1 MNFQLK
7 FNFETTART
16 YTNYP
21 NFTRILKTVLYKKQ
35 AMLKKLFKKN
45 RNPFQII
52 GAAIGAFIGLF
63 LLLFA
68 LQVYFDFQQILKG
81 SNEGDNY
88 VTINKPVS
96 LVNTFLG
103 KSVFTP
109 QNIQDLENQPFT
121 EGVGQ
126 FTANRFKVSAS
137 SKMISFYT
145 EFFLESI
152 PESFIDVQDPMFR
165 WFEGQNEI
173 PIIMSKDYLALYNFG
188 FALSQ
193 GLPQFTPSTIRQVTV
208 DINVRGNGRETTFT
222 GRIIGFS
229 DRINSILV
237 PEKFMKWANEHYG
250 DQPDAGTSRILL
262 KVKNPY
268 DKKLTDYLNEK
279 GYELSTGRLV
289 GGRMASILN
298 AVISTVSVIG
308 VILMILSVI
317 VFVLNYQLII
327 SKSAPDIRLLLQ
339 IGYRPAQISEI
350 LRGSLL
356 KLLGSVFIA
365 IIVALFAIRY
375 GIIEWFSAQGFQL
388 SASYHWLVIAL
399 GLFLMVFIIL
409 INFFNIRKSVL
420 EQF

>member
-1 MNFQLK
+1 
-7 FNFETTART
+7 
-16 YTNYP
+16 
-21 NFTRILKTVLYKKQ
+21 
-35 AMLKKLFKKN
+35 MLKKLFQKN

-52 GAAIGAFIGLF
+52 GAALGAFIGLF

-68 LQVYFDFQQILKG
+68 LQVYFDFQQILRG

-109 QNIQDLENQPFT
+109 QNIQEIENQPFT
-121 EGVGQ
+121 EGVGA
-126 FTANRFKVSAS
+126 FTANRFKTSAS
-137 SKMISFYT
+137 SKMMGFYT
-145 EFFLESI
+145 ELFFESI
-152 PESFIDVQDPMFR
+152 PNDYLDVQDPSFR
-165 WFEGQNEI
+165 WFEGEAEL

-188 FALSQ
+188 FAISQ
-193 GLPQFTPSTIRQVTV
+193 GLPQFTPATIRQVSVEITL
-208 DINVRGNGRETTFT
+208 RGNGKEQVLN

-237 PEKFMKWANEHYG
+237 PEKFMKWANNQFG
-250 DQPDAGTSRILL
+250 DQPDAGTSRILM

-268 DKKLTDYLNEK
+268 DRQFTDFLKDK

-289 GGRMASILN
+289 GGRLSTILN
-298 AVISTVSVIG
+298 AVISSVSIIG
-308 VILMILSVI
+308 VILMILSII

-339 IGYRPAQISEI
+339 IGYRPSQITEI
-350 LRGSLL
+350 LRGSLMR
-356 KLLGSVFIA
+356 LLGIVFISVILTLIA
-365 IIVALFAIRY
+365 VRW
-375 GIIEWFSAQGFQL
+375 GILQRITAQGFEITT
-388 SASYHWLVIAL
+388 SYHLLVIGL
-399 GLFLMVFIIL
+399 GLVLMGLIL
-409 INFFNIRKSVL
+409 MINFINIKKSVI

>member
-1 MNFQLK
+1 
-7 FNFETTART
+7 
-16 YTNYP
+16 
-21 NFTRILKTVLYKKQ
+21 
-35 AMLKKLFKKN
+35 MLKKLFQKN

-52 GAAIGAFIGLF
+52 GAALGAFIGLF

-68 LQVYFDFQQILKG
+68 LQVYFDFQQILRG

-109 QNIQDLENQPFT
+109 QNIQEIENQPFT
-121 EGVGQ
+121 EGVGA
-126 FTANRFKVSAS
+126 FTANRFKASAS
-137 SKMISFYT
+137 SKMMGFYT
-145 EFFLESI
+145 ELFFESI
-152 PESFIDVQDPMFR
+152 PNDYLDVQDPSFR
-165 WFEGQNEI
+165 WFEGEAEL
-173 PIIMSKDYLALYNFG
+173 PIIMSKDYLALYYFG

-193 GLPQFTPSTIRQVTV
+193 GLPQFTPATIRQVSV
-208 DINVRGNGRETTFT
+208 DITLRGNGKEQVLN

-237 PEKFMKWANEHYG
+237 PEKFMKWANNQFG
-250 DQPDAGTSRILL
+250 DQLDAGTSRILM

-268 DKKLTDYLNEK
+268 DRQFTDFLKDK

-289 GGRMASILN
+289 GGRLSTILN
-298 AVISTVSVIG
+298 AVISSVSIIG
-308 VILMILSVI
+308 VILMILSII

-339 IGYRPAQISEI
+339 IGYRPSQITEI
-350 LRGSLL
+350 LRGSLMR
-356 KLLGSVFIA
+356 LLGIVFISV
-365 IIVALFAIRY
+365 ILALIAVRW
-375 GIIEWFSAQGFQL
+375 GILQRITAQGFEIMT
-388 SASYHWLVIAL
+388 SYHLLVIGL
-399 GLFLMVFIIL
+399 GLVLMGLIL
-409 INFFNIRKSVL
+409 MINFINIKKSVI

>member
-1 MNFQLK
+1 
-7 FNFETTART
+7 
-16 YTNYP
+16 
-21 NFTRILKTVLYKKQ
+21 
-35 AMLKKLFKKN
+35 MLKKLFQKN

-52 GAAIGAFIGLF
+52 GAALGAFIGLF

-68 LQVYFDFQQILKG
+68 LQVYFDFQQILRG

-109 QNIQDLENQPFT
+109 QNIQEIENQPFT
-121 EGVGQ
+121 EGVGA
-126 FTANRFKVSAS
+126 FTANRFKASAS
-137 SKMISFYT
+137 SKMMGFYT
-145 EFFLESI
+145 ELFFESI
-152 PESFIDVQDPMFR
+152 PNDYLDVQDPRFR
-165 WFEGQNEI
+165 WFEGEAEL

-188 FALSQ
+188 FAISQ
-193 GLPQFTPSTIRQVTV
+193 GLPQFTPATIRQVSVEITL
-208 DINVRGNGRETTFT
+208 RGNGKEQVLN

-237 PEKFMKWANEHYG
+237 PEKFMKWANNQFG
-250 DQPDAGTSRILL
+250 DQLDAGTSRILM

-268 DKKLTDYLNEK
+268 DRQFTDFLKDK

-289 GGRMASILN
+289 GGRLSTILN
-298 AVISTVSVIG
+298 AVISSVSIIG
-308 VILMILSVI
+308 VILMILSII

-339 IGYRPAQISEI
+339 IGYRPSQITEI
-350 LRGSLL
+350 LRGSLMR
-356 KLLGSVFIA
+356 LLGIVFISV
-365 IIVALFAIRY
+365 ILALIAVRW
-375 GIIEWFSAQGFQL
+375 GILQRITAQGFEIMT
-388 SASYHWLVIAL
+388 SYHLLVIGL
-399 GLFLMVFIIL
+399 GLVLMGLIL
-409 INFFNIRKSVL
+409 MINFINIKKSVI